1 MQPSFHVAHTKIQK
15 HCVFNVDEYATREAQ
30 PVSAKNRKLMFCPDY
45 LHRVINTN
53 DCPSV
58 VSCSPGYVLCEDN
71 TCRKSMSICPV
82 TRLCEYFT
90 CSDGRCVKDNTQCP
104 SNIVC
109 GYGKKLCSDR
119 LCHNRSEDC
128 PQSPDQYYSEALQ
141 KGLKVCRGG
150 GIVAMDQVCSNHVR
164 ACGECDE

>member
-1 MQPSFHVAHTKIQK
+1 MQPSFHLAHTKIQN
-15 HCVFNVDEYATREAQ
+15 HCVFNVDEYVTREAQ

-71 TCRKSMSICPV
+71 TCRKSMSVCPV

-109 GYGKKLCSDR
+109 GYGKKRTVPQQIGR
-119 LCHNRSEDC
+119 LSPVARSVLLR
-128 PQSPDQYYSEALQ
+128 SPSKGI
-141 KGLKVCRGG
+141 KGLSRWRNRRNGSGMLQPCPCLR
-150 GIVAMDQVCSNHVR
+150 
-164 ACGECDE
+164 